1 MPLLRWPWSSID
13 FSTHLE
19 DFRKLQCVLGVL
31 LKLQKMLLFCC
42 FCVYISYSIIQQVLN
57 PLTWT
62 FQSTK
67 AKKTG
72 LCANCSCVH
81 VMNHIRG
88 HLHLHL
94 YTLLH
99 LMLTCTPTR
108 TRPPAGLAVVQPC
121 IKKRSAALC
130 HHCIAQATPEHHP
143 LLTDTWTGKTPRWP
157 WPPGDSALSS
167 FNSNSFL
174 SSGRIQIAVDYHEDC
189 PGPLLSALCCICRCL
204 WLWPSYK
211 NDNLRQSAGR
221 DRGVTD
227 LSCVCVCSSSWSQ
240 WSGSRS
246 VSLLLTCTCTL
257 IYRHQH
263 QCVLS
268 TEPVLEAVNEEL
280 AAESGLCVRRT
291 LIWQQGQKWPSLT
304 KLVFNLW
311 MSAEKVLTFQGRS
324 PERWQRLR
332 RKMLPKVVITLNSWM
347 YLRDPANCS
356 P

>member
-1 MPLLRWPWSSID
+1 MCVGGVVKAAENVVILLLLCVHILQYHSTSFEPINMN
-13 FSTHLE
+13 FSKHKSKKDRLVC
-19 DFRKLQCVLGVL
+19 QL
-31 LKLQKMLLFCC
+31 LL
-42 FCVYISYSIIQQVLN
+42 
-57 PLTWT
+57 
-62 FQSTK
+62 
-67 AKKTG
+67 
-72 LCANCSCVH
+72 CSCH
-81 VMNHIRG
+81 EPHSRSPSPSP
-88 HLHLHL
+88 LHLAALDADVH
-94 YTLLH
+94 TNKD
-99 LMLTCTPTR
+99 TPTSR
-108 TRPPAGLAVVQPC
+108 TRCGSAVY
-121 IKKRSAALC
+121 KKRSAALC

-204 WLWPSYK
+204 WLFTPSYK

-240 WSGSRS
+240 WNGSRS